1 MNNTRISGYR
11 TYNSKWNKTT
21 ISLQKPITKLIVIYK
36 PEDVI
41 AAVEEIYQRCKKFP
55 VIGMDCEWTPVHR
68 KKEKPD
74 VALLQIATN
83 DGFCILLRT
92 CFMTELPHAMLELLS
107 DPCILKVGVGIFND
121 GEFLKH
127 KYPELNIKGRFDI
140 RYFSRFC
147 NVFSKNESLKELTK
161 ALLPFE
167 LQKENILQYK
177 WDDYL
182 DNEMVQ
188 YAALDALAG
197 VLIFEKLL
205 PLFHEQESEVPFHT
219 ISSSEL
225 IERYFFNRNSI
236 CNPFVDTKL

>member
-1 MNNTRISGYR
+1 MSIIHESNFISSY
-11 TYNSKWNKTT
+11 
-21 ISLQKPITKLIVIYK
+21 
-36 PEDVI
+36 
-41 AAVEEIYQRCKKFP
+41 
-55 VIGMDCEWTPVHR
+55 
-68 KKEKPD
+68 
-74 VALLQIATN
+74 LQIK
-83 DGFCILLRT
+83 FQ
-92 CFMTELPHAMLELLS
+92 ELLS

-205 PLFHEQESEVPFHT
+205 PLFHEQ
-219 ISSSEL
+219 
-225 IERYFFNRNSI
+225 
-236 CNPFVDTKL
+236 VDIHLFWKYG